1 MLFEQTTPLL
11 AIVVI
16 ILALCLGIIFYL
28 WSRQLLKKIELM
40 ITSMKQNIDNL
51 EYLSQYIYE
60 SAYSKM
66 KESSTGNRELNT
78 APSEEIVNDLKEVKG
93 QIRNLIERQA
103 EINQRLN
110 EELKLNIHKSSEK
123 MKNVASTNSDTVLI
137 QSFSPEEEEKY
148 EKLRELIIMYLK
160 DLWQEKGQVT
170 AQELVYAMPNQYSL
184 ADIYR
189 TLEIMKERN
198 QISWPDKRVN
208 PQSILTLP

>member
-1 MLFEQTTPLL
+1 MLFEQTAPLL
-11 AIVVI
+11 AIIVI

-40 ITSMKQNIDNL
+40 ITSMKQNADNL

-60 SAYSKM
+60 SAYFKM
-66 KESSTGNRELNT
+66 KEDSTENQNKDST
-78 APSEEIVNDLKEVKG
+78 PSFEIVNDLKEAKG
-93 QIRNLIERQA
+93 QIQNIRESQV
-103 EINQRLN
+103 EIKQKLN
-110 EELKLNIHKSSEK
+110 EELNIRKSSEK
-123 MKNVASTNSDTVLI
+123 IQNATPTNPDTVLV
-137 QSFSPEEEEKY
+137 QSLSPKEEEKY
-148 EKLRELIIMYLK
+148 EKIRELIITYLK

-170 AQELVYAMPNQYSL
+170 AQELVYTMPNQYSL

-198 QISWPDKRVN
+198 QISWPDKRIN

>member
-1 MLFEQTTPLL
+1 
-11 AIVVI
+11 
-16 ILALCLGIIFYL
+16 
-28 WSRQLLKKIELM
+28 
-40 ITSMKQNIDNL
+40 
-51 EYLSQYIYE
+51 
-60 SAYSKM
+60 M
-66 KESSTGNRELNT
+66 KESSTVNRELNT

>member
-1 MLFEQTTPLL
+1 MLFEQTAPLL
-11 AIVVI
+11 AIIVI

-40 ITSMKQNIDNL
+40 ITSMKQNADNL

-60 SAYSKM
+60 SAYFKM
-66 KESSTGNRELNT
+66 KEDSTGNQNKDST
-78 APSEEIVNDLKEVKG
+78 PSFEIVNDLKEVKG
-93 QIRNLIERQA
+93 QIQNIRESQA
-103 EINQRLN
+103 EIKQKLN
-110 EELKLNIHKSSEK
+110 EELNIRKSSEK
-123 MKNVASTNSDTVLI
+123 IQNATPTNPDTVLV
-137 QSFSPEEEEKY
+137 QSLSTKEEEKY
-148 EKLRELIIMYLK
+148 EKIRELIITYLK

-170 AQELVYAMPNQYSL
+170 AQELVYTMPNQYSL

-198 QISWPDKRVN
+198 QISWPDKRIN